1 MNIKNINLVIFL
13 MLIFSGCSSVT
24 SNHPIG
30 LENCNLNEKDWNG
43 IWILPGKEEFIK
55 IKVVDKENGIVKVV
69 SIKEKENNFEL
80 SEIILQIKKGKK
92 WIYANILQED
102 GRKTNE
108 KYFWCK
114 IIIENGRIIYWFPSV
129 QPFLEASETK
139 KIKAIVHK
147 PAPVSTVKEAL
158 EDSKAVSVIL
168 DDEPEA
174 IIDLIENGRE
184 NYFEWE
190 HPVMFVKIDK

>member
-1 MNIKNINLVIFL
+1 MLNFL
-13 MLIFSGCSSVT
+13 GCSSVT
-24 SNHPIG
+24 SNRPIG
-30 LENCNLNEKDWNG
+30 IENCILNEKDWNG
-43 IWILPGKEEFIK
+43 VWAMPGNEDFFK

-69 SIKEKENNFEL
+69 SIKEKDNHFEL

-92 WIYANILQED
+92 WIYANILEED

-108 KYFWCK
+108 KYFWSK
-114 IIIENGRIIYWFPSV
+114 IIIENGRIIYWFPLV
-129 QPFLEASETK
+129 QAFLEASETK

-147 PAPVSTVKEAL
+147 PAPVSTNKEAL
-158 EDSKAVSVIL
+158 DDSKAVSVIL

-174 IIDLIENGRE
+174 IIDLIENGNE

-190 HPVMFVKIDK
+190 HPVMFVKINK